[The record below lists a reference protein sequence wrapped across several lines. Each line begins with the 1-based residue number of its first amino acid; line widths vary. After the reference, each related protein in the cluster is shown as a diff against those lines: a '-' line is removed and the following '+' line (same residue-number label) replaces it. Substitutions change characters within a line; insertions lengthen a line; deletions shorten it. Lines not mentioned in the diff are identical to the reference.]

1 MKCNT
6 IVRNA
11 LATATSLA
19 MTLGLTA
26 CSRDYTAAYVY
37 SVSAANGTVSAFAVD
52 YQSGVLT
59 QISGSP
65 FATQFTNP
73 VTLVASP
80 NGKFVY
86 VIGGTQ
92 NSQVETFAVGT
103 DGKLYGQT
111 TVNLTGTY
119 ATAAAVDPAG
129 KFLYVV
135 YTYQTAYTPVSKGP
149 GGVTGYPI
157 NSDGSL
163 GTAFNAANV
172 GNNPAAIVVAP
183 STCVAT
189 GAIIP
194 GNATCTTLGA
204 TNVAG
209 VENSFVYVVDD
220 EGSTANP
227 GAAAT
232 ILGFAQNTSTGALT
246 PLSGTNTTTMQ
257 GYAAGVTPSAIAADP
272 TGRYVY
278 ATDKTSNVVYGYQ
291 IQASTTG
298 NLVPLVSSPTATGQY
313 PVAITID
320 PRGKYVYVANYNSN
334 TVSSYSLVSGT
345 GSLGGTSGAN
355 FTTATGPT
363 CVTIEP
369 ALGIYLFTSNRLDGS
384 ISAGQLSPNTGQL
397 TAVENT
403 PFPSGT
409 LPSCVVAVANGE
421 HASSIVNP

>member
-6 IVRNA
+6 LVGKKLVRNA
-11 LATATSLA
+11 LAAMTSLA

-26 CSRDYTAAYVY
+26 CSRDYTVAYVY

-86 VIGGTQ
+86 VVGGTQ

-103 DGKLYGQT
+103 DGKLYGQK
-111 TVNLTGTY
+111 TVNITGTY
-119 ATAAAVDPAG
+119 PTAAAVDPAG

-149 GGVTGYPI
+149 GGVTGFPI

-172 GNNPAAIVVAP
+172 GNNPVAIVVTPYAP
-183 STCVAT
+183 NTQS
-189 GAIIP
+189 
-194 GNATCTTLGA
+194 
-204 TNVAG
+204 
-209 VENSFVYVVDD
+209 SFVYVVDD

-227 GAAAT
+227 GAQAT
-232 ILGFAQNTSTGALT
+232 VLGYAQNTTTGALT
-246 PLSGTNTTTMQ
+246 PASGTNTTTMQ

-278 ATDKTSNVVYGYQ
+278 VTDKTSNVVYGYQ
-291 IQASTTG
+291 VQATNTG
-298 NLVPLVSSPTATGQY
+298 NLSPLVSSPTATGQY

-334 TVSSYSLVSGT
+334 TVSSYSLVSAT
-345 GSLGGTSGAN
+345 GSLGGTSGGN

-363 CVTIEP
+363 CVSVES

-384 ISAGQLSPNTGQL
+384 ISAAQLSPNTGAL
-397 TAVENT
+397 SAVENT
-403 PFPSGT
+403 PFPAGT